1 MSLLF
6 FFFSFCT
13 CSSMKATEREGLPP
27 QRHHW
32 FRRRWRHRSSLRP
45 RLCGDVSVSVLMRL
59 WLLLLLLLL
68 GTFSSAQLGAFR
80 RRTLQFLS
88 LSPATNS
95 WDFAFMTLMKRLNY
109 RPMRTT
115 SYKWGKFNFSL
126 FGVMVESGFVWTLD
140 YDWLFA
146 GVVLVVAVVE
156 YVKVAV
162 SFGSGCTRSRREPEF
177 PRHNHNYPYSSYP
190 PTLRLGC

>member
-1 MSLLF
+1 MDNNKWACYF

-32 FRRRWRHRSSLRP
+32 FRRRWRHRSSLGP

-59 WLLLLLLLL
+59 WLLLLH

-80 RRTLQFLS
+80 RRKLQFFS
-88 LSPATNS
+88 VSPATDF

-126 FGVMVESGFVWTLD
+126 LGWWLKAGLFGLLTATDFSRE
-140 YDWLFA
+140 LF
-146 GVVLVVAVVE
+146 L
-156 YVKVAV
+156 
-162 SFGSGCTRSRREPEF
+162 
-177 PRHNHNYPYSSYP
+177 
-190 PTLRLGC
+190 LLL